1 MPAVPSGRLRL
12 KHAANLINHHLSDL
26 NILFEPQL
34 RESVGPS
41 GTEYVNIAYL
51 QDAIPELKDLNET
64 QVRRAVKYDAVDR
77 LELHPEE
84 SQVRRCR
91 PFDETEAVDR
101 MLFVDDI
108 DISGHEDDPTAIF
121 RQLLLPYPGEHQA
134 DSSSTHH
141 SDNSSTHSHED
152 NDNDNNGSSDDDD
165 NNNDDPSQQTSQESI
180 DHQILNNQTIIRPYG
195 YKPTRFFQGFC
206 YVEFPSTDLCRQMS
220 SRILSRNNSVRVMPM
235 RQWRKL
241 ESEYLSLRTKAH

>member
-1 MPAVPSGRLRL
+1 MPVVPSGRLRL
-12 KHAANLINHHLSDL
+12 KHAANLIDHHLSDL

-41 GTEYVNIAYL
+41 GTEYVHIADL
-51 QDAIPELKDLNET
+51 QETIPELKDLNET
-64 QVRRAVKYDAVDR
+64 QVRRAIKYDAVDR
-77 LELHPEE
+77 LELHPEH

-91 PFDETEAVDR
+91 PFDESEAVDR

-121 RQLLLPYPGEHQA
+121 QQLLLPYPGEPL
-134 DSSSTHH
+134 DSAASFH
-141 SDNSSTHSHED
+141 D
-152 NDNDNNGSSDDDD
+152 NDNDSQEDNDDDD
-165 NNNDDPSQQTSQESI
+165 GNNDSSDESSQESK
-180 DHQILNNQTIIRPYG
+180 DHQTLNNQTIIRPYG
-195 YKPTRFFQGFC
+195 NKPTRFFQGFC
-206 YVEFPSTDLCRQMS
+206 YVEFPSRDLCLQMS

-241 ESEYLSLRTKAH
+241 ESEYLSLRTKAHAH